1 MRVLQSKLP
10 SCGELSGSLRVPG
23 KEQIKEEE
31 EEEEV
36 GQVGRGSGNALYI
49 ALGLL
54 SL

>member
-31 EEEEV
+31 EEEV